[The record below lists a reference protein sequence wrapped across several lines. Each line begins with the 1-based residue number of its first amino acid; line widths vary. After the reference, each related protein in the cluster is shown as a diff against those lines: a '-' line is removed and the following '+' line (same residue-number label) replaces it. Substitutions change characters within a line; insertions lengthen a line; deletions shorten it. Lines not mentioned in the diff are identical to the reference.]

1 MPGGERSEAS
11 KLAPMPAPL
20 SLSVCGLGSWDKE
33 RVGAACMGVYT
44 SAGGGEVFTCGSTDW
59 AHGLVGREEG
69 EAPAAMVTFST
80 ML

>member
-1 MPGGERSEAS
+1 
-11 KLAPMPAPL
+11 MPAPL
-20 SLSVCGLGSWDKE
+20 FLSVCGLGSWDKE

-44 SAGGGEVFTCGSTDW
+44 SAGGGEVFTSGSTDW

>member
-1 MPGGERSEAS
+1 MPSSPVPER
-11 KLAPMPAPL
+11 LRF
-20 SLSVCGLGSWDKE
+20 CCSWDKE

-44 SAGGGEVFTCGSTDW
+44 SAGGGEVFTSGSTDW